1 MTLVCSALGFSLLCQ
16 HFVCS
21 EAVPQYLI
29 NHANLQMTLSIFY
42 KGADLDVLYH
52 PILNAIYYTLVEI
65 VPSALV
71 LYILRK
77 MPPKRMG
84 GQYHPIR

>member
-1 MTLVCSALGFSLLCQ
+1 MTLACSALGFSLLCQ

-29 NHANLQMTLSIFY
+29 NHANLQMTLSVFY

-52 PILNAIYYTLVEI
+52 PILNAIYYMV
-65 VPSALV
+65 
-71 LYILRK
+71 RK
-77 MPPKRMG
+77 L
-84 GQYHPIR
+84 